1 MQVFLI
7 ILCRKIIF
15 WLLSSPFPILFLS
28 FSYLQYN
35 NKPKSQENA
44 SILNKKLLKM
54 LTKGGK
60 KLATNSQLS
69 SSLLSTFHHFFP
81 QHGISLHILYSSL
94 FLSLQQE
101 LATATFM
108 ISLDL
113 TPQLSHINKFLLLF
127 IILYIYYIY
136 LLYYWSIANLG
147 KFKFQPW

>member
-44 SILNKKLLKM
+44 SVLSKNLLKM

-60 KLATNSQLS
+60 KLATNSYLIFSTLHFLPLFPTLS
-69 SSLLSTFHHFFP
+69 FFAIYLIFPCFKSLIQELV
-81 QHGISLHILYSSL
+81 LYSYTKIWYNYL
-94 FLSLQQE
+94 FAPKISSTNSSTE
-101 LATATFM
+101 LA
-108 ISLDL
+108 
-113 TPQLSHINKFLLLF
+113 
-127 IILYIYYIY
+127 
-136 LLYYWSIANLG
+136 
-147 KFKFQPW
+147 QPSPVCPLVAKS